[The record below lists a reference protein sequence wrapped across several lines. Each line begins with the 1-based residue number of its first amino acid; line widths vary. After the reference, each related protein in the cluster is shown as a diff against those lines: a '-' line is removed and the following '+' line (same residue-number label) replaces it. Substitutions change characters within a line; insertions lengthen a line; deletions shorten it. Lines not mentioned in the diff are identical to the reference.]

1 MNIFTSYI
9 VLFRREIWNHVPRYV
24 QSHSYEHMSP
34 SHCGTEQWEFRTA
47 DRVELIEVIAM
58 AADGRIQAEMSEFSL
73 EQAVEAYDKLKAG
86 QITGRAVLIPDG
98 A

>member
-1 MNIFTSYI
+1 M
-9 VLFRREIWNHVPRYV
+9 
-24 QSHSYEHMSP
+24 
-34 SHCGTEQWEFRTA
+34 
-47 DRVELIEVIAM
+47 IEVIAM

-73 EQAVEAYDKLKAG
+73 EQSVNAYDRLKAG